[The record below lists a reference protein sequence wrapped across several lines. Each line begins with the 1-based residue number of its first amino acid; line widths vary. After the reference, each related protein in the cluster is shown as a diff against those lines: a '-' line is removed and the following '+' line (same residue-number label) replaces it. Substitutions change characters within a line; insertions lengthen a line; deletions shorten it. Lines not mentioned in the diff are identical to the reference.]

1 VCRTLRH
8 YIARDQNFKPSIFH
22 ELGFR
27 PFTATTKNGE
37 AFCQYD
43 PKNYY
48 DFETHEDMCLFFSKI
63 LTFYQQS
70 IWSVDGTFTIIPE
83 SYH

>member
-22 ELGFR
+22 GLGFR

-37 AFCQYD
+37 AFCQYG

-48 DFETHEDMCLFFSKI
+48 DFEIHEDI
-63 LTFYQQS
+63 LSRDASLYVTLGAS
-70 IWSVDGTFTIIPE
+70 NSE
-83 SYH
+83 